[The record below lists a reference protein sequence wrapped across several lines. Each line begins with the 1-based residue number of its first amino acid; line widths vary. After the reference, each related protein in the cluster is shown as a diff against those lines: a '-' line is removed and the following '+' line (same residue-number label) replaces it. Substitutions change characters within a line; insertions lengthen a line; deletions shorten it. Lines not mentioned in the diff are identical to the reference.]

1 MPCGCAVWLVFLP
14 TFHALP
20 CMLVVL
26 WVAGLSDP
34 KILFP
39 IAVSRVLALDM
50 MIGACFN
57 MT

>member
-1 MPCGCAVWLVFLP
+1 MAAQCGWSSFPPSVPCPACLVF
-14 TFHALP
+14 
-20 CMLVVL
+20 
-26 WVAGLSDP
+26 WVTGLSDP

-50 MIGACFN
+50 MIGAFFN